1 MLRGRAARLFV
12 RKEGV
17 AMTVDFRTVSINVP
31 NGTGRRRIF
40 GSTTFPTGVNRAAVT
55 LNGFKADFADDDHHI
70 NVIEVDTDV
79 VNFTGNTVN
88 FVVECQYA
96 DKNFDDSYAG
106 FVTATVIV
114 DRD

>member
-1 MLRGRAARLFV
+1 
-12 RKEGV
+12 
-17 AMTVDFRTVSINVP
+17 MTVDFRTVSINVP

-55 LNGFKADFADDDHHI
+55 LNGFKADFANADHHI
-70 NVIEVDTDV
+70 NVIEADTDLV
-79 VNFTGNTVN
+79 SVAGGTVT

-96 DKNFDDSYAG
+96 DKNFDDSYSG
-106 FVTATVIV
+106 FVTATVLV